1 MNKLL
6 SKRINH
12 KKWRDSLIESFTL
25 ICMSS
30 PGDVISI
37 TGPSRVGKTSL
48 INELIKKLGYDD
60 DHETITSISV
70 TAANSGPYGT
80 FSTKS
85 FTISMLEAAHYP
97 FIPSTLE
104 ENSQIKTINPD
115 RLTEHNLRLKLER
128 FLKQRRTRFIFIDE
142 AQHAQY
148 APKAQG
154 SHAVLDSWKC
164 LAQTTNTI
172 LIIVGA
178 YPVLNIFKNSPHLLG
193 RKRQV
198 HLGRYQ
204 ANPED
209 LLEFAAIVHEYSLEL
224 NLSEELK
231 PLEKYTM
238 TLYEGSFG
246 CIGLLRNWLIGASAK
261 AIAHEVRID
270 KNILMQCRF
279 SDSDLEVI
287 YHEIQTGEDLLR
299 SESPSFKTSAPDTTK
314 EANKSIKEPR
324 KQTKSKPFQK
334 KPRRLA
340 KGNRTSIK

>member
-1 MNKLL
+1 
-6 SKRINH
+6 
-12 KKWRDSLIESFTL
+12 
-25 ICMSS
+25 MSS
-30 PGDVISI
+30 PGDVICI
-37 TGPSRVGKTSL
+37 TGPSRAGKTRL
-48 INELIKKLGYDD
+48 INELTKKLGNDD
-60 DHETITSISV
+60 DHGTMTSIAV

-85 FTISMLEAAHYP
+85 FTISMLEAANYP

-104 ENSQIKTINPD
+104 ENSRVKTLNLD
-115 RLTEHNLRLKLER
+115 KLTEHTLKLKLER
-128 FLKQRRTRFIFIDE
+128 FLKERQTRFIFIDE

-164 LAQTTNTI
+164 LAQTTDTV

-178 YPVLNIFKNSPHLLG
+178 YPVLNILKNSPHLLG

-204 ANPED
+204 ATPED
-209 LLEFAAIVHEYSLEL
+209 LLEFASIIHEYSLEL

-231 PLEKYTM
+231 PLENFTM

-261 AIAHEVRID
+261 AIAHEVKID
-270 KNILMQCRF
+270 KSILMQCRF

-299 SESPSFKTSAPDTTK
+299 SEYLSFKEPETDTTYNV
-314 EANKSIKEPR
+314 EKSTNEP
-324 KQTKSKPFQK
+324 KKKKNSKPFQK

-340 KGNRTSIK
+340 KGNRTLIK

>member
-6 SKRINH
+6 SKSINH
-12 KKWRDSLIESFTL
+12 RNWKNAFIESFTL
-25 ICMSS
+25 ISMSS
-30 PGDVISI
+30 PGDVVCI
-37 TGPSRVGKTSL
+37 TGPSRVGKTKL
-48 INELIKKLGYDD
+48 INELTKKLGSCD
-60 DHETITSISV
+60 EAGTMTSISV
-70 TAANSGPYGT
+70 TAANSGPYGS

-85 FTISMLEAAHYP
+85 FTISMLEAANYP

-104 ENSQIKTINPD
+104 ENSRVKTINPD
-115 RLTEHNLRLKLER
+115 KLTEHNLKLKLEH
-128 FLKQRRTRFIFIDE
+128 FLKQRQTRFIFIDE

-164 LAQTTNTI
+164 LAQTTDTV

-178 YPVLNIFKNSPHLLG
+178 YPVLNILKNSPHLLG

-204 ANPED
+204 ATKED

-224 NLSEELK
+224 DLDEKLK
-231 PLEKYTM
+231 PFEKNTM
-238 TLYEGSFG
+238 MLHEGTFG
-246 CIGLLRNWLIGASAK
+246 CIGLLKNWLIGASAK
-261 AIAHEVRID
+261 AKAHEVKID
-270 KNILMQCRF
+270 TQILMQSRI

-299 SESPSFKTSAPDTTK
+299 SEPTSIKAPAPDTTRNF
-314 EANKSIKEPR
+314 EKSTKEPR
-324 KQTKSKPFQK
+324 KQTNPKPFQK
-334 KPRRLA
+334 NPRRLA
-340 KGNRTSIK
+340 KGNRTLIK